1 MGDEESAVEV
11 DFADAGDGPQADERI
26 GVEIEVS
33 WRVAGLA
40 PWVARV
46 RNTAS

>member
-1 MGDEESAVEV
+1 VGDAESAVEG
-11 DFADAGDGPQADERI
+11 DFADVGEGAQVDERI
-26 GVEIEVS
+26 ELELEVS
-33 WRVAGLA
+33 WSAAGLA